1 MRFAYSVWMG
11 RLKCRVCG
19 TVFGNLLDI
28 CMRADI
34 HAPTVRIVQLWH
46 DADVDKARCIAMRKV
61 GLWTRV
67 QHGFN
72 CREARCNK
80 PLHPFNTSFVPP

>member
-1 MRFAYSVWMG
+1 MR

-19 TVFGNLLDI
+19 TVVGNSRDI
-28 CMRADI
+28 RMRADF
-34 HAPTVRIVQLWH
+34 HAPTVRIIQLRH
-46 DADVDKARCIAMRKV
+46 DADVDKSGRIAMRKG

-67 QHGFN
+67 QHAFN

-80 PLHPFNTSFVPP
+80 PLHPFNTSFVPS